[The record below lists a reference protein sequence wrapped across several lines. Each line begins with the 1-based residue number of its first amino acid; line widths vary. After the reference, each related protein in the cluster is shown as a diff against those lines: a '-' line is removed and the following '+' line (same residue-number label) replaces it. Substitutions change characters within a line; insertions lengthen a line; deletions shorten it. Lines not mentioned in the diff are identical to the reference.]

1 MEIKDRLFPLFSH
14 KEYFSNFQTWCF
26 MNTYLYLGTLKNVA
40 SLSEM
45 MTQLSTDDNGVWI
58 WPSVCT
64 CLVGKQKL

>member
-1 MEIKDRLFPLFSH
+1 
-14 KEYFSNFQTWCF
+14 